1 MNSLKRNIP
10 FLVSAVLPA
19 IVAGAFVLPP
29 SAQAASPELT
39 REFEDTVTPFVTQY
53 CAGCHGGASPAA
65 KFDITVYPTVES
77 VVADSGHWAIVMGR
91 LEKGDMPPAAMP
103 QPDPAL
109 RQKVADWIKALR
121 KEEADAHAGD
131 PGPVLARR
139 LSNAEYNYT
148 IRDLT
153 GQDLR
158 PTREFPVDPA
168 NLAGFD
174 NSGESLTMSPALLNK
189 YLQAARQVAEHIVF
203 KPDTF
208 DFSPHLMLVETDR
221 EKYTIQRI
229 VEFYKNAPTDY
240 ADYFQAAWRYKH
252 RAALKQ
258 PNATLDSI
266 AAEAGISA
274 KYLPMVWGILE
285 GPVKENVGP
294 IAKLR
299 EMWNALPAPG
309 AEKSLRTDTEHM
321 RDWVIK
327 LRADT
332 AMNFAAPR
340 VRGLSPW
347 SQPLINWKYLNYTT
361 HRRDFDRTAL
371 REASQAPEEL
381 PEIPPYPGLGRE
393 SYDRARALQIN
404 ARAGNPDLVVPDGQ
418 RERYETAFAEFA
430 NVFPD
435 VFYVSERGRFFPD
448 DSNDKGRFLSAGF
461 HNVMGYTRDDT
472 PLSELIL
479 DEEGQQE
486 LEKLWLDFD
495 FVAAY
500 TARTWDQYYFNQ
512 SGEVD
517 GLGRESGTE
526 RPADAAVDATV
537 TIMAIRD
544 KYLAKAKEDPAN
556 AASAAQDPFTRY
568 DPVAENDPLA
578 TEAILSHFQKVDQ
591 TLRNLERLHLEAEP
605 KHLDALLK
613 FAERAYRR
621 PLTKQE
627 GEDLRG
633 YYKNLRD
640 ETGLT
645 HEEAMR
651 DSVISVLMSPDF
663 LYRIDLVDGFSSL
676 VGGAPQ
682 GVAGKPAPGVKA
694 RALSPYA
701 LASRLSYF
709 LWSSMP
715 DAELLS
721 HAADGSLVRPE
732 VLAAQANRMLKDPR
746 VRGLAAEFT
755 GNWLDFRRF
764 ENFNSVD
771 RQRFPE
777 FDDALR
783 EAMFEEPVR
792 LMEDAA
798 INDRSVLDLIYGDYT
813 FANPVLARHYG
824 MPQGAGDETEWV
836 RVNDADRYERGG
848 LLPMA
853 VFLTQNSPGLRTS
866 PVKRGYWVVRR
877 VLGEVIPPPPPVVP
891 ELPAEEAS
899 SDLPLPKLLEQHRAN
914 PLCASCH
921 ARFDSF
927 GLVFEGYGPVGELRQ
942 NDLAGRMIESVAE
955 FPGNAGEG
963 EGLQGVKDYIK
974 AHRQDDYLDN
984 LSRKMLAYALSRS
997 LLLSDEPL
1005 IEQAQANL
1013 AAKDFRFGA
1022 LVETI
1027 VTSPQFMNRRDPD
1040 PAEQR
1045 SFVPQQRG
1053 N

>member
-1 MNSLKRNIP
+1 MPVARVNPLKRNIQT
-10 FLVSAVLPA
+10 LVSAFGLA
-19 IVAGAFVLPP
+19 IAAATLAPL
-29 SAQAASPELT
+29 QAASPELT
-39 REFEDTVTPFVTQY
+39 REFKETVTPFVSQY
-53 CAGCHGGASPAA
+53 CVACHGGASPAA

-77 VVADSGHWAIVMGR
+77 VIADSGHWALVMGR

-109 RQKVADWIKALR
+109 RQKVAEWIRALR
-121 KEEADAHAGD
+121 KEEAESHAGD

-189 YLQAARQVAEHIVF
+189 YLQAARDVAEHIVF

-208 DFSPHLMLVETDR
+208 GFSPHLMLVETDR

-229 VEFYKNAPTDY
+229 IDFYKNAPTDY
-240 ADYFQAAWRYKH
+240 ADYFEAAWRYKH

-258 PNATLDSI
+258 PDATLDSI
-266 AAEAGISA
+266 AADAAISA

-309 AEKSLRTDTEHM
+309 AGEDALRTQTRQM
-321 RDWVIK
+321 RDWVKK

-332 AMNFAAPR
+332 AMQFAAPR
-340 VRGLSPW
+340 VKGLSPW
-347 SQPLINWKYLNYTT
+347 SQPLINWKYKNFTS
-361 HRRDFDRTAL
+361 HRRDFDPEAL
-371 REASQAPEEL
+371 REASAPPVEV
-381 PEIPPYPGLGRE
+381 PEIPNYPGLGRE
-393 SYDRARALQIN
+393 SADRAKALQIN
-404 ARAGNPDLVVPDGQ
+404 ARAGNPDLIIPDGQ

-472 PLSELIL
+472 PLMELIL

-486 LEKLWLDFD
+486 LDKLWLDFD

-517 GLGRESGTE
+517 GTGRESGTE

-537 TIMAIRD
+537 TIMAMRD
-544 KYLAKAKEDPAN
+544 KYLAKAKEDP
-556 AASAAQDPFTRY
+556 T
-568 DPVAENDPLA
+568 NDPLA

-591 TLRNLERLHLEAEP
+591 TLRNLEQLHLEAQP

-621 PLTKQE
+621 PLTKEE
-627 GEDLRG
+627 GEGLRA
-633 YYKNLRD
+633 YYKKLRD

-676 VGGAPQ
+676 VGPAPKA
-682 GVAGKPAPGVKA
+682 VAGKAAPAGA
-694 RALSPYA
+694 QALSPYA

-715 DAELLS
+715 DAELMS
-721 HAADGSLVRPE
+721 HAADGSLLRPE
-732 VLAAQANRMLKDPR
+732 VLAAQAKRMLKDAR
-746 VRGLAAEFT
+746 VGGMAAEFA

-764 ENFNSVD
+764 ETFNSVD

-783 EAMFEEPVR
+783 EAMFEEPVK
-792 LMEDAA
+792 LIEDAA
-798 INDRSVLDLIYGDYT
+798 IHDRSVLDLIYGNYT
-813 FANPVLARHYG
+813 FVNPVLARHYG
-824 MPQGAGDETEWV
+824 MPQGSGDETKWV
-836 RVNDADRYERGG
+836 RVDHADRYERGG

-891 ELPAEEAS
+891 ELPADESKA
-899 SDLPLPKLLEQHRAN
+899 DLPLPKLLEQHRAN
-914 PLCASCH
+914 PVCASCH
-921 ARFDSF
+921 ARFDAF

-942 NDLAGRMIESVAE
+942 NDLAGRMIGAVAE
-955 FPGNAGEG
+955 FPGDGGKA
-963 EGLQGVKDYIK
+963 EGLEGVKEYIK
-974 AHRQDDYLDN
+974 GHRQDDYLNN

-1013 AAKDFRFGA
+1013 AANDYRFGA

-1040 PAEQR
+1040 PAEQN
-1045 SFVPQQRG
+1045 SFVPQRG

>member
-1 MNSLKRNIP
+1 MKRNIHS
-10 FLVSAVLPA
+10 LVSAALLSIA
-19 IVAGAFVLPP
+19 VAALQPLP
-29 SAQAASPELT
+29 SALAASPELT
-39 REFEDTVTPFVTQY
+39 REFAETVTPFVSQY
-53 CAGCHGGASPAA
+53 CVACHGGASPAA

-77 VVADSGHWAIVMGR
+77 VIADSGHWAIVMGR

-109 RQKVADWIKALR
+109 RQKVAEWIKALR

-139 LSNAEYNYT
+139 LSNSEYNYT
-148 IRDLT
+148 IRDLI

-189 YLQAARQVAEHIVF
+189 YLQAAREVAEHIVF
-203 KPDTF
+203 KADGF
-208 DFSPHLMLVETDR
+208 DFSPHLMLVETDQ

-229 VEFYKNAPTDY
+229 VDFYKNTPTDY

-252 RAALKQ
+252 RGALKQ

-266 AAEAGISA
+266 AADAGISA
-274 KYLPMVWGILE
+274 KYLPLVAGILE

-309 AEKSLRTDTEHM
+309 SEATLRSQTEHM
-321 RDWVIK
+321 RDWVMT

-332 AMNFAAPR
+332 ARNFAAPR
-340 VRGLSPW
+340 VKGLSPW
-347 SQPLINWKYLNYTT
+347 SQPLINWKYFTYTT

-404 ARAGNPDLVVPDGQ
+404 ERVGNHDLVVPDGQ
-418 RERYETAFAEFA
+418 RERYETAFTEFA
-430 NVFPD
+430 DVFPD

-472 PLSELIL
+472 PLMELIL
-479 DEEGQQE
+479 DEKGQQE

-495 FVAAY
+495 YVAAY

-512 SGEVD
+512 SGEAD
-517 GLGRESGTE
+517 GLGREAGTE
-526 RPADAAVDATV
+526 RPANDAVDATV
-537 TIMAIRD
+537 TIMAMRD
-544 KYLAKAKEDPAN
+544 KYLAKAKEDPEN
-556 AASAAQDPFTRY
+556 AALAAEDPFTKY

-578 TEAILSHFQKVDQ
+578 TEAILSHYQKVDQ
-591 TLRNLERLHLEAEP
+591 TLRHLERLHLEAEP
-605 KHLDALLK
+605 KHLDTLLE

-621 PLTKQE
+621 PLAEQE
-627 GEDLRG
+627 GEGLIA
-633 YYKNLRD
+633 YYKKLRA

-645 HEEAMR
+645 HEEAIR
-651 DSVISVLMSPDF
+651 DSVVSLLMSPDF

-676 VGGAPQ
+676 VGGAPR
-682 GVAGKPAPGVKA
+682 GVAGKQGPEAGG

-715 DAELLS
+715 DAELLA
-721 HAADGSLVRPE
+721 HAADGSLARPE
-732 VLAAQANRMLKDPR
+732 VLAAQARRMLKDAR
-746 VRGLAAEFT
+746 VGGMTAEFA

-764 ENFNSVD
+764 ETFNSVD
-771 RQRFPE
+771 REKFPA

-783 EAMFEEPVR
+783 TAMFEEPIR
-792 LMEDAA
+792 LIEDAA
-798 INDRSVLDLIYGDYT
+798 IHDRSVLDLIYGNYT
-813 FANPVLARHYG
+813 FVNPVLARHYG
-824 MPQGAGDETEWV
+824 MPQGSGNETEWV
-836 RVNDADRYERGG
+836 RANHADRYERGG

-891 ELPAEEAS
+891 ELPKEEAS

-927 GLVFEGYGPVGELRQ
+927 GLVFEGYGPVGERRET
-942 NDLAGRMIESVAE
+942 DLAGRMIGAIAE
-955 FPGNAGEG
+955 FPGDAGEG
-963 EGLQGVKDYIK
+963 EGLQGVKQYIK

-1013 AAKDFRFGA
+1013 AADDYRFGA

-1045 SFVPQQRG
+1045 SFVPQRG

>member
-1 MNSLKRNIP
+1 MMPVPLVSPLKRNIRS
-10 FLVSAVLPA
+10 LISTSLLSIAAAALLP
-19 IVAGAFVLPP
+19 LPL
-29 SAQAASPELT
+29 AQAASPELT
-39 REFEDTVTPFVTQY
+39 HEFTETVAPFVSQY
-53 CAGCHGGASPAA
+53 CVACHSGSSPAA
-65 KFDITVYPTVES
+65 KFDISAYPTVES
-77 VVADSGHWAIVMGR
+77 VIADSGQWVHVMGR

-109 RQKVADWIKALR
+109 RQKVAEWIKALR
-121 KEEADAHAGD
+121 TEEANASAGD

-158 PTREFPVDPA
+158 PTSEFPVDPA

-189 YLQAARQVAEHIVF
+189 YLKAAREVAEHIVF

-208 DFSPHLMLVETDR
+208 DFSPYLMLVETDR
-221 EKYTIQRI
+221 EKYAIERI
-229 VEFYKNAPTDY
+229 IDFYKNAPTDY

-252 RAALKQ
+252 RADLKQ
-258 PNATLDSI
+258 PSATLDSI

-309 AEKSLRTDTEHM
+309 AEAAVRKQTEHM

-327 LRADT
+327 LRSDT
-332 AMNFAAPR
+332 AMLFAAPVVLGKPGETR
-340 VRGLSPW
+340 RFGGGGLSPW
-347 SQPLINWKYLNYTT
+347 SQPLINWKYKQFAS

-371 REASQAPEEL
+371 REASAPAPEL
-381 PEIPPYPGLGRE
+381 PEIPPYPGLGQE
-393 SYDRARALQIN
+393 AHPRARALQLN
-404 ARAGNPDLVVPDGQ
+404 ARAGDADLIVPDGQ
-418 RERYETAFAEFA
+418 MERYETAFAEFA

-472 PLSELIL
+472 PLMELIL
-479 DEEGQQE
+479 DDKGQQQ
-486 LEKLWLDFD
+486 LDKLWLDFD

-517 GLGRESGTE
+517 GTGRESGTE

-537 TIMAIRD
+537 TIMAMRD
-544 KYLAKAKEDPAN
+544 KYLAKAKENPA
-556 AASAAQDPFTRY
+556 S
-568 DPVAENDPLA
+568 DPLA

-591 TLRNLERLHLEAEP
+591 TLRELEQLHLEAQP

-627 GEDLRG
+627 GEDLRA
-633 YYKNLRD
+633 YYKNLRA
-640 ETGLT
+640 ETGLS
-645 HEEAMR
+645 HEEAIR
-651 DSVISVLMSPDF
+651 DSVVSVLMSPDF
-663 LYRIDLVDGFSSL
+663 LYRIDLVDGFSSS

-682 GVAGKPAPGVKA
+682 AVAGKPAPGVNA

-721 HAADGSLVRPE
+721 HAADGSLARPE
-732 VLAAQANRMLKDPR
+732 VLAAQAKRMLKDPR
-746 VRGLAAEFT
+746 VEGMAAEFA

-764 ENFNSVD
+764 ETYNSVD

-777 FDDALR
+777 FDDTLR

-792 LMEDAA
+792 MIEDAA
-798 INDRSVLDLIYGDYT
+798 IHDRSVLDLIYGNYT
-813 FANPVLARHYG
+813 FVNPVLARHYG
-824 MPQGAGDETEWV
+824 MPQGGTGDEDKWV
-836 RVNDADRYERGG
+836 RVDHADRYQRGG

-891 ELPAEEAS
+891 ELPADESKA
-899 SDLPLPKLLEQHRAN
+899 DLPLPKLLERHRAN
-914 PLCASCH
+914 PVCASCH

-927 GLVFEGYGPVGELRQ
+927 GLVFEGYGPVGERRQ
-942 NDLAGRMIESVAE
+942 NDLAGRMIGAVAE
-955 FPGNAGEG
+955 FPGSGEKA
-963 EGLQGVKDYIK
+963 EGLEGVKAYIK

-1013 AAKDFRFGA
+1013 AANDYRFGA

-1045 SFVPQQRG
+1045 SFVPQRG

>member
-1 MNSLKRNIP
+1 MMPVSRVNLLKRNIQYWACAS
-10 FLVSAVLPA
+10 LLAMA
-19 IVAGAFVLPP
+19 AT
-29 SAQAASPELT
+29 SAQGASPELI
-39 REFEDTVTPFVTQY
+39 REYEQTVTPFVSQY
-53 CAGCHGGASPAA
+53 CVACHGGASPAA
-65 KFDITVYPTVES
+65 KFDMTVYPTVDS

-109 RQKVADWIKALR
+109 RQKVAAWIRALR
-121 KEEADAHAGD
+121 TEEAEAKAGD
-131 PGPVLARR
+131 PGAVLARR
-139 LSNAEYNYT
+139 LSNSEYNYT

-174 NSGESLTMSPALLNK
+174 NSGESLTMSPALLSK
-189 YLQAARQVAEHIVF
+189 YLQAAREVAEHIVF

-208 DFSPHLMLVETDR
+208 DFAPHLMLVETDR

-229 VEFYKNAPTDY
+229 IEFYKKAPTDY
-240 ADYFQAAWRYKH
+240 ADYFEAAWRYKH

-258 PNATLDSI
+258 PNATLAAI
-266 AAEAGISA
+266 AAEAKISA

-309 AEKSLRTDTEHM
+309 SEAGLRSGTEHM

-340 VRGLSPW
+340 VKGLSPW

-404 ARAGNPDLVVPDGQ
+404 ERAGNPDLVVPDGQ

-479 DEEGQQE
+479 DEEGQKE

-517 GLGRESGTE
+517 GTGRESGTE

-537 TIMAIRD
+537 TIMAMRD

-591 TLRNLERLHLEAEP
+591 TLRELERLHLEAEP
-605 KHLDALLK
+605 KHVDSLLK

-621 PLTKQE
+621 PLTKSE
-627 GEDLRG
+627 GEELRA
-633 YYKNLRD
+633 YYKRLRD

-676 VGGAPQ
+676 LGAAPQ
-682 GVAGKPAPGVKA
+682 GAAGKPASGVKA

-715 DAELLS
+715 DAELIA
-721 HAADGSLVRPE
+721 HAADGSITRPE
-732 VLAAQANRMLKDPR
+732 VLAAQAKRMLKDAR
-746 VRGLAAEFT
+746 VVGMAAEFA

-764 ENFNSVD
+764 ETFNSVD
-771 RQRFPE
+771 RARFPA

-783 EAMFEEPVR
+783 TAMFEEPVR
-792 LMEDAA
+792 LIEDAA
-798 INDRSVLDLIYGDYT
+798 RNDRSVLDLIYGNYT
-813 FANPVLARHYG
+813 IVNPVLARHYG
-824 MPQGAGDETEWV
+824 MPEGSSGDETEWV
-836 RVNDADRYERGG
+836 RVDHADRYQRGG

-899 SDLPLPKLLEQHRAN
+899 SDLPLPKVLEQHRAN

-942 NDLAGRMIESVAE
+942 NDLAGRMIAAVAE
-955 FPGNAGEG
+955 FPGDGGEG
-963 EGLQGVKDYIK
+963 EGLQGVKNYIK

-984 LSRKMLAYALSRS
+984 LSRKLLAYALSRS
-997 LLLSDEPL
+997 LMLSDEPL

-1045 SFVPQQRG
+1045 SFVPQRG

>member
-1 MNSLKRNIP
+1 MPVVRVNLLKRNIQS
-10 FLVSAVLPA
+10 LLSASLLA
-19 IVAGAFVLPP
+19 LAT

-39 REFEDTVTPFVTQY
+39 REFAETVTPFVSQY
-53 CAGCHGGASPAA
+53 CVACHGGAAPAA
-65 KFDITVYPTVES
+65 KFDITVYPTVDS
-77 VVADSGHWAIVMGR
+77 VVADSGHWAVVMAR
-91 LEKGDMPPAAMP
+91 LDKGDMPPAAMP

-109 RQKVADWIKALR
+109 RQKVANWIRALR
-121 KEEADAHAGD
+121 KEEAEAKAGD

-189 YLQAARQVAEHIVF
+189 YLQAAREVAEHMVF
-203 KPDTF
+203 KSDTF
-208 DFSPHLMLVETDR
+208 DFAPHLMLVETDR

-229 VEFYKNAPTDY
+229 IEFYKNSPTDY

-258 PNATLDSI
+258 PNATLESI
-266 AAEAGISA
+266 AAQQKLSA

-309 AEKSLRTDTEHM
+309 NEGTLRTQTERM
-321 RDWVIK
+321 RDWVMK

-347 SQPLINWKYLNYTT
+347 SQPLINWKYRNYTT

-371 REASQAPEEL
+371 REASQPPEEL
-381 PEIPPYPGLGRE
+381 PAIPPYPGLGRE

-479 DEEGQQE
+479 DEEGQKE

-495 FVAAY
+495 FVAEY

-556 AASAAQDPFTRY
+556 AAAATRDPFTRY
-568 DPVAENDPLA
+568 DAVTENDPIA
-578 TEAILSHFQKVDQ
+578 VEAILSHFQKVDQ
-591 TLRNLERLHLEAEP
+591 TLRELERLHLEAEP
-605 KHLDALLK
+605 KHVDALLK

-627 GEDLRG
+627 GEDLRA
-633 YYKNLRD
+633 YYRKLRD

-676 VGGAPQ
+676 LGATPQ
-682 GVAGKPAPGVKA
+682 AAVGKPASGVSAK
-694 RALSPYA
+694 ALSPYA

-721 HAADGSLVRPE
+721 HAADGSITRPE
-732 VLAAQANRMLKDPR
+732 VLAAQAKRMLKDPR
-746 VRGLAAEFT
+746 VRGMAAEFA
-755 GNWLDFRRF
+755 GNWLEFRRF
-764 ENFNSVD
+764 ETFNSVD
-771 RQRFPE
+771 RQRFPD
-777 FDDALR
+777 FDDTLR

-792 LMEDAA
+792 LIEDAV
-798 INDRSVLDLIYGDYT
+798 INDRSVLDLVYGNYT
-813 FANPVLARHYG
+813 FVNPVLARHYG
-824 MPQGAGDETEWV
+824 MPQGSGNEAEWV
-836 RVNDADRYERGG
+836 RVDHADRYERGG

-891 ELPAEEAS
+891 ELPADEAS
-899 SDLPLPKLLEQHRAN
+899 SDLPLPKMLEQHRAN

-942 NDLAGRMIESVAE
+942 NDLAGRMVAAVAE
-955 FPGNAGEG
+955 FPGDGGKG
-963 EGLQGVKDYIK
+963 EGLRGVKDYIK
-974 AHRQDDYLDN
+974 AHREADYLDN
-984 LSRKMLAYALSRS
+984 LSRKLLAYALSRS

-1013 AAKDFRFGA
+1013 AAKDYRFGA

-1045 SFVPQQRG
+1045 SFVPQRG